1 MEERSNFGRWL
12 LFGLIGVLLFFFGRS
27 WIFGSGDAPVTQPLG
42 KDDWGTTVEGDRPE
56 TRTCTLVDDRSEM
69 TFSSQGAAMTSA
81 RMRDPKYAESVDKP
95 DTRIDLVS
103 TSREQRMPL
112 RTSLRAATESDTEQ
126 LVPFDNLDFVLQSS
140 NETSCTFVF
149 EDANALVTRTLT
161 KNGRPFEVDVT
172 TTVKNKSADVR
183 RFRLAVEQTSWRGSK
198 ETESSF
204 WDLGR
209 RPTWMTDVLTHT
221 DKGTERHL
229 PHAFDPDEF
238 SAENGFTS
246 EHFLGSEGTG
256 KFAAVTANYF
266 ASVVVHKTG
275 PAPSA
280 ETLIE
285 DGAYYQLPHGHANY
299 GHMYRA
305 RLAYPESTLAAGEE
319 ATYVVTAFAGPK
331 ERTVLETA
339 AGVNGDLKETI
350 DLGMFGV
357 LGKIF
362 LSYVDWLHALV
373 KSWGLAIAL
382 LTITVK
388 LVVFPLTLPQLRTTV
403 AMRRVK
409 PQLDEIN
416 EKYADD
422 MMQKNVAMQELYRKE
437 GIRPAL
443 GCLPLLL
450 QMPVWIALYQALSTE
465 VGLLHTPFTALI
477 PDLTRADPYH
487 VIPIILGGSSFLQ
500 QKMMPAQGMDPAQQ
514 KMMLYLMPGIFTAMM
529 FFMPAGLGVYMLTNT
544 WLGIIQQF
552 LVERWVKGKVGG
564 GPSSQIEVR
573 DVTKSETKK
582 GLGSDSEKSA
592 LTKGKVRA
600 GG

>member
-1 MEERSNFGRWL
+1 MEEPSNFRKWL
-12 LFGLIGVLLFFFGRS
+12 LFGAIGVGLFFIGRT
-27 WIFGSGDAPVTQPLG
+27 WIFGSGDAPVTQPLA
-42 KDDWGTTVEGDRPE
+42 KDDWGTSPEGDRPE
-56 TRTCTLVDDRSEM
+56 AASCTLVDERSEL
-69 TFSSQGAAMTSA
+69 TFSSRGAAMTGA
-81 RMRDPKYAESVDKP
+81 RMRDPKYSESVEKP
-95 DTRIDLVS
+95 DSRIDLVS

-112 RTSLRAATESDTEQ
+112 RTSLRATTDSDTEQ
-126 LVPFDNLDFVLQSS
+126 LVPTDNLDFKLTESS
-140 NETSCTFVF
+140 ASSCTFVF
-149 EDANALVTRTLT
+149 ENENAIVTRTIT
-161 KNGRPFEVDVT
+161 KNARPFEVDVT
-172 TTVKNKSADVR
+172 TKVQNKSAVVR
-183 RFRLAVEQTSWRGSK
+183 RFRLTVEQTSWRAASD
-198 ETESSF
+198 TEASF

-209 RPTWMTDVLTHT
+209 RPEWMTDVVTHT

-229 PHAFDPDEF
+229 PPAFDPGEF
-238 SAENGFTS
+238 TTENGFTS

-266 ASVVVHKTG
+266 TAAVMHQSG
-275 PAPSA
+275 AAPSA

-285 DGAYYQLPHGHANY
+285 DGAFYQVPAGHPQF

-305 RLAYPESTLAAGEE
+305 RLAYPEATLAAGEE
-319 ATYVVTAFAGPK
+319 ASYVVTAFAGPK
-331 ERTVLETA
+331 ERRVLETA
-339 AGVNGDLKETI
+339 GGTKGDLLETI
-350 DLGMFGV
+350 DLGIFGV

-362 LSYVDWLHALV
+362 LTYVDWLFALV
-373 KSWGLAIAL
+373 KSWGWAIAL

-409 PQLDEIN
+409 PELDAIT

-477 PDLTRADPYH
+477 PDLTHSDPYH
-487 VIPIILGGSSFLQ
+487 VIPIVLGASSFLQ
-500 QKMMPAQGMDPAQQ
+500 QKMM
-514 KMMLYLMPGIFTAMM
+514 LYMMPGIFTAMM

-544 WLGIIQQF
+544 WLGIIQQV
-552 LVERWVKGKVGG
+552 LVERWVKSKLAGG
-564 GPSSQIEVR
+564 TSSKIEVR
-573 DVTKSETKK
+573 DVTKSGTKK
-582 GLGSDSEKSA
+582 DPGSDSERSA

-600 GG
+600 RG